1 MSSTQSRL
9 STFMAQ
15 SLDWG
20 LWIGLLLIITAL
32 GFAVRSAGSQTPS
45 LQFQADPYGT
55 SLNAGSEGGAGETHS
70 RVEAGS

>member
-1 MSSTQSRL
+1 MVTTQKRL

-20 LWIGLLLIITAL
+20 LWIALLLIVTAL
-32 GFAVRSAGSQTPS
+32 GFAARSAGTQAPS
-45 LQFQADPYGT
+45 LQIQADPYGT
-55 SLNAGSEGGAGETHS
+55 GMNAGSENRAGETHS